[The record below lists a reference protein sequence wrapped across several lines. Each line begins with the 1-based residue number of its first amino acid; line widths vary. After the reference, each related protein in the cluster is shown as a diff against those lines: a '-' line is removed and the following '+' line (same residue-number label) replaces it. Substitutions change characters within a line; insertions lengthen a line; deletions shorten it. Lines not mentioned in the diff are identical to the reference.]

1 MNKNT
6 FKSAYSKLA
15 LSEESRNSI
24 RARLM
29 EQMSLESGAERS
41 DEDDGSH
48 RAQEIK
54 LTPKKRSPL
63 KTALIAGSAAA
74 AVAVCA
80 VGAGFWLNSK
90 PMTQQNETPTAEVQS
105 SEEATEEVTKP
116 ETDEAYIEDEYYS
129 KRCAN
134 GILHF
139 QEFTE
144 TTEEYSR
151 PMNPVEETF
160 RQYLTEKYPFIRSR
174 RLGMDNEYS
183 ERIED
188 DRAAIELLEGA
199 EAAQAHVDEMVAY
212 LPLGD
217 ELWLSEGRTSDT
229 GIAMVYRS
237 ENDTKQVN
245 FSVSDRPDEF
255 YPITLPEGGYLTP
268 VGEYRSSFTMGTVT
282 QFIDPEMF
290 QLAAGSVTVGN
301 DEYFTA
307 VFAYNV
313 TDFGMKYFRID
324 GKNITQE
331 QFVNCIGTVSYAMV
345 KDHVGYY
352 KDDGLNNYNIE
363 EGETENT
370 IAPDPEDVNTEW
382 GILKMNALANKY
394 PAWNG
399 NYAFNVQYN
408 SEKDLPDEYRYNIS
422 DIAEYSG
429 IDIQAALPDR
439 FSTQRISYQAKYDEI
454 PSVWNG
460 GKGYG
465 VNGEML
471 PGDDPQEFEDSRA
484 YIEGVYDDGE
494 GETVYDSARYITD
507 KIPYFN
513 DKTRIGAMYYLTC
526 TSDDENEK
534 LEILC
539 FDDWDIAHWYIA
551 GLFARLPATKTY
563 GFAGVNDRY
572 LYFAGDVLC
581 GNENYIAG
589 FTTDDG
595 RYVVLQTCNTG
606 LQTFAETLAKLFTND
621 PSPAKLCEA
630 EYPPRAFALGL
641 PDLIYETATG
651 QYEAGDVELH
661 DYTPS
666 SDTVYFTTAHEAL
679 AAAEKLGGKGAS
691 VLAEE
696 WTLIPE
702 KSGVTRYENGE
713 PAELAIYFTNGDK
726 ELLVGM
732 STMCYMDTDTEL
744 RMPLPDGRKM
754 DKVPGYYVYEC
765 TMFRKEALDN
775 MLYMDPEMAYKAGIC
790 GRMVNE
796 TEYFHAETDGTPG
809 IAYMIDSK
817 GLSAE
822 EAIDALAVMA
832 YQQEN
837 PEFIGKYDG
846 SNQPFHGSF
855 GYALWH
861 KFDCGVVNVN
871 ELSFYGKPQFDSD
884 SGEQETTAAEAQ
896 RFLEENSITV
906 ELPFQPETVTRR
918 SCATNEG
925 YTSEAVTY
933 RSGDKSVR
941 LNVIENGASMY
952 AYGEQYGVGRL
963 EPDVCIMSSY
973 QRDITLCHPVV
984 SAGTLAYGKEI
995 CFGIFSDS
1003 ATGTFYTVTT
1013 ENVSLE
1019 EFSDVLGQVYLLDR
1033 TE

>member
-29 EQMSLESGAERS
+29 EQMSLESGAERP

-74 AVAVCA
+74 AVAVCS
-80 VGAGFWLNSK
+80 VGAGFLLNSR
-90 PMTQQNETPTAEVQS
+90 PLTQQSTTPTAEAQS
-105 SEEATEEVTKP
+105 IEPSTEV

-129 KRCAN
+129 LRCAN

-144 TTEEYSR
+144 TTAEHTQPETA
-151 PMNPVEETF
+151 VEEKEF
-160 RQYLTEKYPFIRSR
+160 LQYLNDNKSFIRWNM
-174 RLGMDNEYS
+174 LGMDKEYAEEIDFVS
-183 ERIED
+183 DFNAQDESMD
-188 DRAAIELLEGA
+188 QTQADSMAASR
-199 EAAQAHVDEMVAY
+199 
-212 LPLGD
+212 PLGYD
-217 ELWLSEGRTSDT
+217 LWLSECFSSDT

-237 ENDTKQVN
+237 EDGSKQVN
-245 FSVSDRPDEF
+245 FSMSSDPGEF
-255 YPITLPEGGYLTP
+255 LPITLPEGGYLTP
-268 VGEYRSSFTMGTVT
+268 VGEYRSSFTMLSTYT
-282 QFIDPEMF
+282 YFIDPEMF
-290 QLAAGSVTVGN
+290 KLAAGSETVGD

-307 VFAYNV
+307 VYSYV
-313 TDFGMKYFRID
+313 YGEQDIGMKYFRID
-324 GKNITQE
+324 GRNITRE

-363 EGETENT
+363 EDETENT

-382 GILKMNALANKY
+382 GTLKMNALANKY

-429 IDIQAALPDR
+429 IDIQAALPER

-661 DYTPS
+661 DYTPIP
-666 SDTVYFTTAHEAL
+666 DTVYFTTAHEAL

-796 TEYFHAETDGTPG
+796 TEYFHAETDGTAG

-846 SNQPFHGSF
+846 SNQPFHGRF

-1003 ATGTFYTVTT
+1003 ATGKFYTVTT